1 MKFEIEAKRYQY
13 SNEVDICTV
22 ENLDNALA
30 EFAKR
35 CETHEVVSM
44 KKVNDKRTIHEE
56 ALKELFT

>member
-35 CETHEVVSM
+35 CETH
-44 KKVNDKRTIHEE
+44 
-56 ALKELFT
+56 